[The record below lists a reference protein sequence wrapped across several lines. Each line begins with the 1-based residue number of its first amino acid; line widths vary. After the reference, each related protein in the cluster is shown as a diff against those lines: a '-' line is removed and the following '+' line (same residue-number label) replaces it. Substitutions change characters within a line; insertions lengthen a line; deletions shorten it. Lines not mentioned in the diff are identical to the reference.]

1 MWRVRRR
8 VPLTTAMHKTLL
20 LVPLLATACSYPSFV
35 AKKVVE
41 LDVPLSQASKLHCK
55 SHNGDITI
63 ARGTAS
69 DSVHIKAIL
78 KVRGYTQQEADAN
91 LELLSVADE
100 LDDDTLRIYG
110 DYPRPEL
117 NGMSPTFTYTM
128 NVPSHLDLNLVTHN
142 GDVTARGTTG
152 ATRVETHN
160 GNIVATSANKKTRVE
175 THNGDIDLVIR
186 SSDDLEGRVITH
198 NGDIDVELV
207 ADAHCWL
214 EVFTHN
220 GRIRTPR
227 VIHDASIKRRS
238 VRCRIG
244 EGDTE
249 GRLFIKTHNGDVGV
263 HDLEPGNRKKLK

>member
-1 MWRVRRR
+1 
-8 VPLTTAMHKTLL
+8 MHKSLL
-20 LVPLLATACSYPSFV
+20 LVPLFATACSYPAFV

-63 ARGTAS
+63 ARGAADDT
-69 DSVHIKAIL
+69 VHIKAVL
-78 KVRGYTQQEADAN
+78 KVRGHSQQEADAN

-100 LDDDTLRIYG
+100 LDEDTLRIFG

-117 NGMSPTFTYTM
+117 NGMSPSFTYTM
-128 NVPSHLDLNLVTHN
+128 NVPSHIALDLVTHN

-152 ATRVETHN
+152 ATRIETHN
-160 GNIVATSANKKTRVE
+160 GSIVATSGHKNTRVE

-186 SSDDLEGRVITH
+186 SNEDLEGRVISH

-207 ADAHCWL
+207 EDAHCWL

-220 GRIRTPR
+220 GSIRTPK

-238 VRCRIG
+238 VRARIG
-244 EGDTE
+244 DGDTD
-249 GRLFIKTHNGDVGV
+249 GRLYIKTHNGDVGV
-263 HDLEPGNRKKLK
+263 HDAKPGSAKKLK